1 MSRGSAV
8 CVTLF
13 VPPKPAHTFCYTTTL
28 VVQSMVSQADLGIGR
43 APVATP
49 TERRFVSAPNANP
62 DFGVTLIE
70 TSLGTATK
78 KRKMTSELTPDNADK
93 VLTSSLDFSK
103 FHIAV
108 SEKAEMTEG
117 EMFALL
123 KSCIIDP
130 NVGDLHLAG
139 LSCCLTF

>member
-1 MSRGSAV
+1 
-8 CVTLF
+8 
-13 VPPKPAHTFCYTTTL
+13 
-28 VVQSMVSQADLGIGR
+28 MVSQADLGIGR

-93 VLTSSLDFSK
+93 VLTLISQNF
-103 FHIAV
+103 I
-108 SEKAEMTEG
+108 
-117 EMFALL
+117 
-123 KSCIIDP
+123 
-130 NVGDLHLAG
+130 
-139 LSCCLTF
+139 

>member
-1 MSRGSAV
+1 
-8 CVTLF
+8 L
-13 VPPKPAHTFCYTTTL
+13 
-28 VVQSMVSQADLGIGR
+28 
-43 APVATP
+43 
-49 TERRFVSAPNANP
+49 VSAPNANP
-62 DFGVTLIE
+62 NFGITLIE

-78 KRKMTSELTPDNADK
+78 KRKMASELTPDNADK

-117 EMFALL
+117 EMFAVL
-123 KSCIIDP
+123 KPCVIDP

-139 LSCCLTF
+139 LSPHLILLRFKW